1 MWKLLLLL
9 ELLRLKLLYELLIVA
24 EVKLTIY
31 FLDCGLGCRS
41 SAVLCTEATVQ
52 EDEGNV
58 CTINCVTKDLISGGL
73 KLLTIDP
80 LKAYLGSH
88 LVPDSHLSV
97 ITVYV
102 LSRPVQI
109 HHFFGFQLDQIHTQ
123 LLQIQFVL
131 NSFKC
136 YAQVNSI
143 ICVKFRQ

>member
-52 EDEGNV
+52 EEEGNV
-58 CTINCVTKDLISGGL
+58 CTIKCVTKDLIGGGL

-88 LVPDSHLSV
+88 LVSDSHLSV

-102 LSRPVQI
+102 LSVFVLEVFAVRKLKTF
-109 HHFFGFQLDQIHTQ
+109 HFFAR
-123 LLQIQFVL
+123 FVL
-131 NSFKC
+131 LVALLVQTSDVVV
-136 YAQVNSI
+136 A
-143 ICVKFRQ
+143 RHG